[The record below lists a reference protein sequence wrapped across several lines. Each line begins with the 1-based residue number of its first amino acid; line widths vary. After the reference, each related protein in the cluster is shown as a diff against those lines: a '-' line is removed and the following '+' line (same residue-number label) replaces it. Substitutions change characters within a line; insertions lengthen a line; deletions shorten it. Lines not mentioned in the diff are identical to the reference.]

1 MTWWCQW
8 AGRELHS
15 GVRKTE
21 QQVQSAMEQGERGRL
36 KGSRAAGKDVEQKKE
51 EGRTYGA
58 TSSLERSLSPEL
70 VPNLKGGDSTDAA
83 EATTWT

>member
-1 MTWWCQW
+1 MTWWCQQ

-21 QQVQSAMEQGERGRL
+21 QKVQSAMEQGERWRL
-36 KGSRAAGKDVEQKKE
+36 KGGRAGGKRVEQKQE
-51 EGRTYGA
+51 EGRTYSA

-70 VPNLKGGDSTDAA
+70 IPSLKDGDSTDAA
-83 EATTWT
+83 EANTWT

>member
-1 MTWWCQW
+1 MTWWCQR

-36 KGSRAAGKDVEQKKE
+36 KGGRAGGKDMEQKKE
-51 EGRTYGA
+51 EGRTYSA
-58 TSSLERSLSPEL
+58 TGSLERSLSSEL
-70 VPNLKGGDSTDAA
+70 VLNLKDGDSTGAA
-83 EATTWT
+83 EANMWT